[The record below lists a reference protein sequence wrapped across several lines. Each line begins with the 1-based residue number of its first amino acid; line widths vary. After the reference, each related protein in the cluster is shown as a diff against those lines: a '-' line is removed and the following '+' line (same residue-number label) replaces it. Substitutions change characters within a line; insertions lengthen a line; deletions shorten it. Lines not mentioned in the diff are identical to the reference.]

1 MQSKCENLKG
11 INGYCALKTQQKVNF
26 TFLPVSD
33 INECQGNTDN
43 CHDNATCS
51 NNEGSFDCQCIQGY
65 TGDGTNCEGK

>member
-1 MQSKCENLKG
+1 M
-11 INGYCALKTQQKVNF
+11 GYCALKTQQKVNF

-33 INECQGNTDN
+33 INECLENMDN

-51 NNEGSFDCQCIQGY
+51 NNEGSFACQCIQGY